1 MTDKEKNFAIL
12 SKLYEFADEIW
23 ENVEDKRAGVFTASE
38 IARSIKS
45 CKDVIV
51 CFGDLGDEQITVEVD
66 SFSCSIPKSRIFE
79 YIRIFERLAGVSDK
93 KAKTFVYEE
102 EKGDVLGSCKFEFT
116 KHFADLVHFIAKDE
130 LRQTMLNVALNV
142 DLSCLVASDGKVLKA
157 YPVRIIETS
166 GDMSD
171 FQIQG
176 AMFSKLCKRL
186 GARETYIAECTN
198 YGDSGC
204 IENCVFSCG
213 GLSITTGYSGRYP
226 NVKGVIR
233 DVREAGRM
241 ILCPD
246 AWKDA
251 TKFFKSSKGQ
261 TVKIT
266 ANVGDDFA
274 VLSNEDGSECIIKT
288 LQNPAQNVESTHDA
302 DSLRLFGNVREIFF
316 GDTQRPLTLIGDDAS
331 MGLAMPCF
339 DDSCSQF
346 YEICESER
354 HNPIELAKAARN
366 EKKAARADSC
376 RPAKE
381 KARKTP
387 PTVSDGKEQ
396 VSAARGKRFSFEAVG
411 VNVGDVLSFIDGTEV
426 VAVAGNKVEFCGE
439 VFTLSGFCK
448 EFMPD
453 DKRTKS
459 NSYRGCNFF
468 FLDGVCLG
476 KIFREVMEAAPE
488 DVPTIDEGEGAT
500 FEPQRADGIQE
511 TGHISH
517 EANNFEHKECEE
529 KPHKG
534 QTGRSDGKT
543 TLRLTVIPLI
553 VRKRNTG
560 RFWPLFGRVGA
571 MEATAARRARAKVLR
586 RRAPTFVAGRVRP
599 PPYYAHNEGR
609 MNSFRFYNNFKISKE

>member
-302 DSLRLFGNVREIFF
+302 DYLRLFGNVREIFF
-316 GDTQRPLTLIGDDAS
+316 NGQNCPLTFISGDAS
-331 MGLAMPCF
+331 MGLVMPC
-339 DDSCSQF
+339 CSEQY
-346 YEICESER
+346 YELGESER
-354 HNPIELAKAARN
+354 HNPIELAKAARID
-366 EKKAARADSC
+366 KKAAKVISI

-381 KARKTP
+381 NARKTP
-387 PTVSDGKEQ
+387 PTASDGKEQ

-476 KIFREVMEAAPE
+476 KIFREVMEAAP
-488 DVPTIDEGEGAT
+488 DVPPVIEEVEFVTLDI
-500 FEPQRADGIQE
+500 QRTDGIPE
-511 TGHISH
+511 NGHIRH

-529 KPHKG
+529 KPNKG
-534 QTGRSDGKT
+534 QTGHPDGKT
-543 TLRLTVIPLI
+543 TLRPTVIPLI
-553 VRKRNTG
+553 ARKRNTG
-560 RFWPLFGRVGA
+560 RFWPLFGRMGE
-571 MEATAARRARAKVLR
+571 MEATAARRVRAKVLR

>member
-1 MTDKEKNFAIL
+1 MNEKDKNFAIL
-12 SKLYEFADEIW
+12 SKLYELADEIW

-66 SFSCSIPKSRIFE
+66 SFKCSIQKSRIFE
-79 YIRIFERLAGVSDK
+79 YIRIFERLAGVGDK
-93 KAKTFVYEE
+93 KAKTFVHTEDT
-102 EKGDVLGSCKFEFT
+102 GDVLGCCKFELT
-116 KHFADLVHFIAKDE
+116 KDFADLAKFVSKDE
-130 LRQTMLNVALNV
+130 LRPSLMNVALNV
-142 DLSCLVASDGKVLKA
+142 DLSCLIASDGRVLKA

-186 GARETYIAECTN
+186 GARKTYIVECTN
-198 YGDSGC
+198 YGSSGC

-274 VLSNEDGSECIIKT
+274 ALSNEDGSECVIKT
-288 LQNPAQNVESTHDA
+288 LQNPAQNVESTHKA
-302 DSLRLFGNVREIFF
+302 DSLRLFGNVCEIFF
-316 GDTQRPLTLIGDDAS
+316 NGQNCPLTFISGDAS
-331 MGLAMPCF
+331 MGLVMPC
-339 DDSCSQF
+339 CSDQY
-346 YEICESER
+346 YELGESER
-354 HNPIELAKAARN
+354 HNPIELAKAARID
-366 EKKAARADSC
+366 KKAAKVDSS

-387 PTVSDGKEQ
+387 PTASCGKDMA
-396 VSAARGKRFSFEAVG
+396 SAARGKRFSFEAVG

-476 KIFREVMEAAPE
+476 KIFREVMEAAP
-488 DVPTIDEGEGAT
+488 DVPPVIEEVESVTLDI
-500 FEPQRADGIQE
+500 QRTDGIPE
-511 TGHISH
+511 NGHIRH

-529 KPHKG
+529 KPNKG

-543 TLRLTVIPLI
+543 ALHPTVTPLI
-553 VRKRNTG
+553 ARKHNTG

-609 MNSFRFYNNFKISKE
+609 MNNFRFYNNFKISKE

>member
-1 MTDKEKNFAIL
+1 MNEKDKNFAIL
-12 SKLYEFADEIW
+12 SKLYELADEIW

-66 SFSCSIPKSRIFE
+66 SFKCSIQKSRIFE

-93 KAKTFVYEE
+93 KAKTFVCEE

-116 KHFADLVHFIAKDE
+116 KDFADLAKFVSKDE
-130 LRQTMLNVALNV
+130 LRPSLMNVALNV

-157 YPVRIIETS
+157 YPVRIIEAS

-176 AMFSKLCKRL
+176 TMFSKLCKRL
-186 GARETYIAECTN
+186 GARKTYIAECTN
-198 YGDSGC
+198 YGDSGY

-213 GLSITTGYSGRYP
+213 GLSITMGYSGRYP
-226 NVKGVIR
+226 NVKDAIR
-233 DVREAGRM
+233 DVGEAGRM
-241 ILCPD
+241 ILCPGT
-246 AWKDA
+246 WKDA
-251 TKFFKSSKGQ
+251 TKFFKSSEGQ

-274 VLSNEDGSECIIKT
+274 VLSNEDGSECVIKT
-288 LQNPAQNVESTHDA
+288 LQNPAQNVESTHKA
-302 DSLRLFGNVREIFF
+302 DSLRLFGNVCEIFF
-316 GDTQRPLTLIGDDAS
+316 NGQNCPLTFVSGDAS
-331 MGLAMPCF
+331 MGLVMPC
-339 DDSCSQF
+339 CSEQY
-346 YEICESER
+346 YELGESER

-366 EKKAARADSC
+366 DKKAAKVTSC

-381 KARKTP
+381 NARKTP
-387 PTVSDGKEQ
+387 PTASCGKDMA
-396 VSAARGKRFSFEAVG
+396 SAARGKRFNFEAVG

-476 KIFREVMEAAPE
+476 KIFREVMEAAP
-488 DVPTIDEGEGAT
+488 DVPPVIEEVESVTLDI
-500 FEPQRADGIQE
+500 QRTDGIPE
-511 TGHISH
+511 NGHIRH

-529 KPHKG
+529 KPNKG

-543 TLRLTVIPLI
+543 ALHPTVTPLI
-553 VRKRNTG
+553 ARKHNTG

-571 MEATAARRARAKVLR
+571 MEATAARRVRAKVLR

>member
-23 ENVEDKRAGVFTASE
+23 ANVEDKRAGVFTASE

-79 YIRIFERLAGVSDK
+79 YIRIFERLAGVGDK
-93 KAKTFVYEE
+93 KAKTFVHTEDT
-102 EKGDVLGSCKFEFT
+102 GDVLGSCKFELT
-116 KHFADLVHFIAKDE
+116 KDFADLAKFVSKDE
-130 LRQTMLNVALNV
+130 LRPSLMNVALNV
-142 DLSCLVASDGKVLKA
+142 DLSCLIASDGRVLKA
-157 YPVRIIETS
+157 YPVRIIEAS

-176 AMFSKLCKRL
+176 TMFSKLCKRL

-198 YGDSGC
+198 YGGSGC

-266 ANVGDDFA
+266 ANVGEDFA
-274 VLSNEDGSECIIKT
+274 VLSNEDGSECVIKT
-288 LQNPAQNVESTHDA
+288 LQNPAQNVESTHKA
-302 DSLRLFGNVREIFF
+302 DSLRLFGNVCEIFF
-316 GDTQRPLTLIGDDAS
+316 NGQNCPLTFISGDAS
-331 MGLAMPCF
+331 MGLVMPC
-339 DDSCSQF
+339 CSDQY
-346 YEICESER
+346 YELGESER
-354 HNPIELAKAARN
+354 HNPIELAKAARID
-366 EKKAARADSC
+366 KKAAKVDSS

-387 PTVSDGKEQ
+387 PTASCGKDMA
-396 VSAARGKRFSFEAVG
+396 SAARGKRFSFEAVG

-476 KIFREVMEAAPE
+476 KIFREVMEAAP
-488 DVPTIDEGEGAT
+488 DVPPVIEEVESVTLDI
-500 FEPQRADGIQE
+500 QRTDGIPE
-511 TGHISH
+511 NGHIRH

-529 KPHKG
+529 KPNKG

-543 TLRLTVIPLI
+543 ALHPTVTPLI
-553 VRKRNTG
+553 ARKHNTG

-571 MEATAARRARAKVLR
+571 MEATAARRVRAKVLR

>member
-1 MTDKEKNFAIL
+1 MNEKDKNFAIL
-12 SKLYEFADEIW
+12 CKLYELADEIW
-23 ENVEDKRAGVFTASE
+23 ANAEYKQAGVFTAAD
-38 IARSIKS
+38 IARSFKM
-45 CKDVIV
+45 KNEEIV
-51 CFGDLGDEQITVEVD
+51 SFVDSEIEQITVEVD
-66 SFSCSIPKSRIFE
+66 SFICTIPKSLIFE
-79 YIRIFERLAGVSDK
+79 YICVFERLAGAGGK
-93 KAKTFVYEE
+93 KAKTFVHTEDT
-102 EKGDVLGSCKFEFT
+102 GDVLGSCKFEFT
-116 KHFADLVHFIAKDE
+116 KNFADLVHFIAKDE

-142 DLSCLVASDGKVLKA
+142 DLSCLIATDGHVLKA
-157 YPVRIIETS
+157 YPVHIIETS

-204 IENCVFSCG
+204 IQNCVFSCG

-226 NVKGVIR
+226 NVKGVMW

-241 ILCPD
+241 ILCPG

-251 TKFFKSSKGQ
+251 SKFLKSSKGQ

-266 ANVGDDFA
+266 ANVGEDFA
-274 VLSNEDGSECIIKT
+274 VLSNEVGGECVIKT
-288 LQNPAQNVESTHDA
+288 LKNPAQNVESKHNA
-302 DSLRLFGNVREIFF
+302 DWFRLFGNVCEIFF
-316 GDTQRPLTLIGDDAS
+316 DGPNHPLTFIGGDAS
-331 MGLAMPCF
+331 MGLVMPC
-339 DDSCSQF
+339 SSGQY
-346 YEICESER
+346 YELGESER
-354 HNPIELAKAARN
+354 HNPIELAKSARN
-366 EKKAARADSC
+366 DKKAVRVSSC
-376 RPAKE
+376 RSAKE
-381 KARKTP
+381 NARKTP
-387 PTVSDGKEQ
+387 PTASCGNNTEG
-396 VSAARGKRFSFEAVG
+396 AASRKRFSFEAVG

-453 DKRTKS
+453 EKRTKS

-476 KIFREVMEAAPE
+476 KLFRDVMEA
-488 DVPTIDEGEGAT
+488 VPAVSPVIEEAEAVTIEIQGT
-500 FEPQRADGIQE
+500 DGIPE
-511 TGHISH
+511 KGHISH

-571 MEATAARRARAKVLR
+571 IEATAARRVRAKVLR

>member
-23 ENVEDKRAGVFTASE
+23 ANVEDKRAGVFTASE

-79 YIRIFERLAGVSDK
+79 YIRVFERLAGVSSN
-93 KAKTFVYEE
+93 KAKTFVCEE
-102 EKGDVLGSCKFEFT
+102 EKGNVLGSCKFELT

-176 AMFSKLCKRL
+176 ALFSKLCKRL

-241 ILCPD
+241 ILCLD

-266 ANVGDDFA
+266 ANVGEDFA
-274 VLSNEDGSECIIKT
+274 VLSNEDGSECVIKT
-288 LQNPAQNVESTHDA
+288 LQNPAQNVESTHKA
-302 DSLRLFGNVREIFF
+302 DSLRLFGNVCEIFF
-316 GDTQRPLTLIGDDAS
+316 NGQNFPLTFISGDAS
-331 MGLAMPCF
+331 MGLVMPC
-339 DDSCSQF
+339 CSDQY
-346 YEICESER
+346 YELGESER
-354 HNPIELAKAARN
+354 HNPIELAKAARID
-366 EKKAARADSC
+366 KKAAKVISS

-488 DVPTIDEGEGAT
+488 YVPTIDEGEDAT

-534 QTGRSDGKT
+534 QTGRSDGKI
-543 TLRLTVIPLI
+543 TLHPTVVPLI

-560 RFWPLFGRVGA
+560 RFWPLFGRVGE
-571 MEATAARRARAKVLR
+571 MEATAARRVRAKVLR

>member
-1 MTDKEKNFAIL
+1 MNEKDKNFAIL
-12 SKLYEFADEIW
+12 SKLYELADEIW

-79 YIRIFERLAGVSDK
+79 YIRIFERLAGVGDK
-93 KAKTFVYEE
+93 KAKTFVHTEDT
-102 EKGDVLGSCKFEFT
+102 GDVLGSCKFELT
-116 KHFADLVHFIAKDE
+116 KDFADLAKFVSKDE
-130 LRQTMLNVALNV
+130 LRPSLMNVALNV
-142 DLSCLVASDGKVLKA
+142 DLSCLIASDGKVLKA

-166 GDMSD
+166 GDKND

-198 YGDSGC
+198 YGGSGC

-213 GLSITTGYSGRYP
+213 GLSITTKYSERYP

-274 VLSNEDGSECIIKT
+274 ALSNEDGSECVIKT
-288 LQNPAQNVESTHDA
+288 LQNPAQNVESTHKA
-302 DSLRLFGNVREIFF
+302 DSLRLFGNVCEIFF
-316 GDTQRPLTLIGDDAS
+316 NGQNCPLTFISGDAS
-331 MGLAMPCF
+331 MGLVMPC
-339 DDSCSQF
+339 CSDQY
-346 YEICESER
+346 YELGESER
-354 HNPIELAKAARN
+354 HNPIELAKAARID
-366 EKKAARADSC
+366 KKAAKVDSS

-387 PTVSDGKEQ
+387 PTASCGKDMA
-396 VSAARGKRFSFEAVG
+396 SAARGKRFSFEAVG

-476 KIFREVMEAAPE
+476 KIFREVMEAAP
-488 DVPTIDEGEGAT
+488 DVPPVIEEVESVTLDI
-500 FEPQRADGIQE
+500 QRTDGIPE
-511 TGHISH
+511 NGHIRH

-529 KPHKG
+529 KPNKG

-543 TLRLTVIPLI
+543 ALHPTVTPLI
-553 VRKRNTG
+553 ARKHNTG

>member
-23 ENVEDKRAGVFTASE
+23 ANVEDKRAGVFTASE

-79 YIRIFERLAGVSDK
+79 YIRIFERLAGVGDK
-93 KAKTFVYEE
+93 KAKTFVHTEDT
-102 EKGDVLGSCKFEFT
+102 GDVLGSCKFELT
-116 KHFADLVHFIAKDE
+116 KDFADLAKFVSKDE
-130 LRQTMLNVALNV
+130 LRPSLMNVALNV
-142 DLSCLVASDGKVLKA
+142 DLSCLIASDGRVLKA

-166 GDMSD
+166 GDKND

-198 YGDSGC
+198 YGGSGC

-266 ANVGDDFA
+266 ANVGEDFA
-274 VLSNEDGSECIIKT
+274 VLSNEDGSECVIKT
-288 LQNPAQNVESTHDA
+288 LQNPAQNVESTHKA
-302 DSLRLFGNVREIFF
+302 DSLRLFGNVCEIFF
-316 GDTQRPLTLIGDDAS
+316 NGQNCPLTFISGDAS
-331 MGLAMPCF
+331 MGLVMPC
-339 DDSCSQF
+339 CSDQY
-346 YEICESER
+346 YELGESER
-354 HNPIELAKAARN
+354 HNPIELAKAARID
-366 EKKAARADSC
+366 KKAAKVDSS

-387 PTVSDGKEQ
+387 PTASCGKDMA
-396 VSAARGKRFSFEAVG
+396 SAARGKRFSFEAVG

-476 KIFREVMEAAPE
+476 KIFREVMEAAP
-488 DVPTIDEGEGAT
+488 DVPPVIEEVESVTLDI
-500 FEPQRADGIQE
+500 QRTDGIPE
-511 TGHISH
+511 NGHIRH

-529 KPHKG
+529 KPNKG

-543 TLRLTVIPLI
+543 ALHPTVIPLI

-571 MEATAARRARAKVLR
+571 MEATAARRVRAKVLR

>member
-1 MTDKEKNFAIL
+1 M
-12 SKLYEFADEIW
+12 
-23 ENVEDKRAGVFTASE
+23 
-38 IARSIKS
+38 
-45 CKDVIV
+45 
-51 CFGDLGDEQITVEVD
+51 
-66 SFSCSIPKSRIFE
+66 
-79 YIRIFERLAGVSDK
+79 
-93 KAKTFVYEE
+93 
-102 EKGDVLGSCKFEFT
+102 
-116 KHFADLVHFIAKDE
+116 
-130 LRQTMLNVALNV
+130 NVALNV
-142 DLSCLVASDGKVLKA
+142 DLSCLIASDGRVLKA

-186 GARETYIAECTN
+186 GARKTYIVECTN
-198 YGDSGC
+198 YGSSGC

-213 GLSITTGYSGRYP
+213 GLSITTKYSERYP

-274 VLSNEDGSECIIKT
+274 ALSNEDGSECVIKT
-288 LQNPAQNVESTHDA
+288 LQNPAQNVESTHKA
-302 DSLRLFGNVREIFF
+302 DSLRLFGNVCEIFF
-316 GDTQRPLTLIGDDAS
+316 NGQNCPLTFISGDAS
-331 MGLAMPCF
+331 MGLVMPC
-339 DDSCSQF
+339 CSDQY
-346 YEICESER
+346 YELGESER
-354 HNPIELAKAARN
+354 HNPIELAKAARID
-366 EKKAARADSC
+366 KKAAKVDSS

-387 PTVSDGKEQ
+387 PTASCGKDMA
-396 VSAARGKRFSFEAVG
+396 SAARGKRFSFEAVG

-476 KIFREVMEAAPE
+476 KIFREVMEAAP
-488 DVPTIDEGEGAT
+488 DVPPVIEEVESVTLDI
-500 FEPQRADGIQE
+500 QRTDGIPE
-511 TGHISH
+511 NGHIRH

-529 KPHKG
+529 KPNKG

-543 TLRLTVIPLI
+543 ALHPTVTPLI
-553 VRKRNTG
+553 ARKHNTG

>member
-1 MTDKEKNFAIL
+1 MNEKDKNFAIL
-12 SKLYEFADEIW
+12 SKLYELADEIW

-79 YIRIFERLAGVSDK
+79 YIRIFERLAGVGDK
-93 KAKTFVYEE
+93 KAKTFVHTEDT
-102 EKGDVLGSCKFEFT
+102 GDVLGSCKFELT
-116 KHFADLVHFIAKDE
+116 KDFADLAKFVSKDE
-130 LRQTMLNVALNV
+130 LRPSLMNVALNV
-142 DLSCLVASDGKVLKA
+142 DLSCLIASDGRVLKA

-166 GDMSD
+166 GDKND

-198 YGDSGC
+198 YGGSGC

-266 ANVGDDFA
+266 ANVGEDFA
-274 VLSNEDGSECIIKT
+274 VLSNEDGSECVIKT
-288 LQNPAQNVESTHDA
+288 LQNPAQNVESTHKA
-302 DSLRLFGNVREIFF
+302 DSLRLFGNVCEIFF
-316 GDTQRPLTLIGDDAS
+316 NGQNCPLTFISGDAS
-331 MGLAMPCF
+331 MGLVMPC
-339 DDSCSQF
+339 CSDQY
-346 YEICESER
+346 YELGESER
-354 HNPIELAKAARN
+354 HNPIELAKAARID
-366 EKKAARADSC
+366 KKAAKVDSS

-387 PTVSDGKEQ
+387 PTASCGKDMA
-396 VSAARGKRFSFEAVG
+396 SAARGKRFSFEAVG

-476 KIFREVMEAAPE
+476 KIFREVMEAAP
-488 DVPTIDEGEGAT
+488 DVPPVIEEVESVTLDI
-500 FEPQRADGIQE
+500 QRTDGIPE
-511 TGHISH
+511 NGHIRH

-529 KPHKG
+529 KPNKG

-543 TLRLTVIPLI
+543 ALHPTVTPLI
-553 VRKRNTG
+553 ARKHNTG

>member
-51 CFGDLGDEQITVEVD
+51 CFGYSENEQITVEVD
-66 SFSCSIPKSRIFE
+66 SFKCSIPKSRIFE
-79 YIRIFERLAGVSDK
+79 YIRVFERLAGVSSN

-116 KHFADLVHFIAKDE
+116 KDFADLVHFIAKDE
-130 LRQTMLNVALNV
+130 LRPSLMNVALNV

-166 GDMSD
+166 GDMHD
-171 FQIQG
+171 FQIDG
-176 AMFSKLCKRL
+176 ALFSKICKRL

-198 YGDSGC
+198 YGGSGC
-204 IENCVFSCG
+204 IENCVFSCD
-213 GLSITTGYSGRYP
+213 GLSITTEYSGRYP

-251 TKFFKSSKGQ
+251 SKFFKSSKGQ
-261 TVKIT
+261 NIKLT
-266 ANVGDDFA
+266 ANVGEDFA
-274 VLSNEDGSECIIKT
+274 VLSNEDGSDCVIKT
-288 LQNPAQNVESTHDA
+288 LQNPAKNVESTHNA

-316 GDTQRPLTLIGDDAS
+316 NGQNCPLTFISGDAS
-331 MGLAMPCF
+331 MGLVMPC
-339 DDSCSQF
+339 CSWQY
-346 YEICESER
+346 YELGESER
-354 HNPIELAKAARN
+354 HNPIELAKAARID
-366 EKKAARADSC
+366 KKAAKVISS
-376 RPAKE
+376 RPAKGN
-381 KARKTP
+381 ARKTP
-387 PTVSDGKEQ
+387 PTASDGKEQ

-488 DVPTIDEGEGAT
+488 DVPTIDEGDDAT

-511 TGHISH
+511 TGHIRH

-534 QTGRSDGKT
+534 QTDRSDDKT
-543 TLRLTVIPLI
+543 ALRPTVVPF
-553 VRKRNTG
+553 VARKRNTG

-571 MEATAARRARAKVLR
+571 MEATAARRVRAKVLR

>member
-1 MTDKEKNFAIL
+1 MNEKDKNFAIL
-12 SKLYEFADEIW
+12 CKLYELADEIW
-23 ENVEDKRAGVFTASE
+23 ANAEYKQAGVFTAAD
-38 IARSIKS
+38 IARSFKM
-45 CKDVIV
+45 KNEKIV
-51 CFGDLGDEQITVEVD
+51 SFGDSEIEQITVEVD
-66 SFSCSIPKSRIFE
+66 SFICTIPKSLIFE
-79 YIRIFERLAGVSDK
+79 YICVFERLAGAGGK
-93 KAKTFVYEE
+93 KAKTFVHTEDT
-102 EKGDVLGSCKFEFT
+102 GDVLGSCKFEFT
-116 KHFADLVHFIAKDE
+116 KNFADLVHFIAKDE

-157 YPVRIIETS
+157 YPVHIIETS

-198 YGDSGC
+198 YGESGC
-204 IENCVFSCG
+204 IQNCVFSCD

-226 NVKGVIR
+226 NVKGVMW

-241 ILCPD
+241 ILCPG

-251 TKFFKSSKGQ
+251 SKFLKSSKGQ

-266 ANVGDDFA
+266 ANVGEDFA
-274 VLSNEDGSECIIKT
+274 VLSNEVGGECVIKT
-288 LQNPAQNVESTHDA
+288 LQNPVQNVESIHDA

-316 GDTQRPLTLIGDDAS
+316 AGPKIHLTIISDDAS
-331 MGLAMPCF
+331 FGLAMP
-339 DDSCSQF
+339 SMASQP
-346 YEICESER
+346 YDLGESEQY
-354 HNPIELAKAARN
+354 NPIELAKAACN
-366 EKKAARADSC
+366 DKKAAKVNSC

-387 PTVSDGKEQ
+387 PTASCGNDTEGTA
-396 VSAARGKRFSFEAVG
+396 SRKRFSFEAVG

-459 NSYRGCNFF
+459 NSYRGCNYF

-476 KIFREVMEAAPE
+476 KLFRDVMEAAP
-488 DVPTIDEGEGAT
+488 DVPPVIEAVESVTLEIQGT
-500 FEPQRADGIQE
+500 DGIPE
-511 TGHISH
+511 KGHISH
-517 EANNFEHKECEE
+517 EANNFECKESEE
-529 KPHKG
+529 KPNEG
-534 QTGRSDGKT
+534 QISRSDDKKSI
-543 TLRLTVIPLI
+543 RPI
-553 VRKRNTG
+553 VVPIIARKRNTG
-560 RFWPLFGRVGA
+560 RFWPLFGYVA
-571 MEATAARRARAKVLR
+571 TMEAFVFPRVLANVSRRCSPFFAV
-586 RRAPTFVAGRVRP
+586 GGGGP
-599 PPYYAHNEGR
+599 PPYYAHNEGW
-609 MNSFRFYNNFKISKE
+609 MNSFRFYNNFKITKQ

>member
-12 SKLYEFADEIW
+12 SKLYELADEIW

-66 SFSCSIPKSRIFE
+66 SFKCSIPKSRIFE
-79 YIRIFERLAGVSDK
+79 YIRVFERLAGVSSN

-102 EKGDVLGSCKFEFT
+102 EKGDVLGSCKFELT
-116 KHFADLVHFIAKDE
+116 KDFADLVHFIAKDE
-130 LRQTMLNVALNV
+130 FMNVALNV

-157 YPVRIIETS
+157 YPVHIIETS

-198 YGDSGC
+198 YGGSGC

-213 GLSITTGYSGRYP
+213 GLSITTKYSGRYP

-251 TKFFKSSKGQ
+251 NKFFKSSKGQ

-274 VLSNEDGSECIIKT
+274 VLSNEDGSECVIKT
-288 LQNPAQNVESTHDA
+288 LQNPAQNVESTHKA
-302 DSLRLFGNVREIFF
+302 DSLRLFGNVCEIFF
-316 GDTQRPLTLIGDDAS
+316 NGQNCPLTFICGDAS
-331 MGLAMPCF
+331 MGLVMPC
-339 DDSCSQF
+339 CSEQY
-346 YEICESER
+346 YELGESER
-354 HNPIELAKAARN
+354 HNPIELAKAARID
-366 EKKAARADSC
+366 KKAAKVISSRS
-376 RPAKE
+376 AKE
-381 KARKTP
+381 NARKTP
-387 PTVSDGKEQ
+387 PTASDGKEQ
-396 VSAARGKRFSFEAVG
+396 ASAARGKRFNFEAVG

-488 DVPTIDEGEGAT
+488 YVPTIDEGEDAT
-500 FEPQRADGIQE
+500 FEPQRADGFQE
-511 TGHISH
+511 TGHIRH
-517 EANNFEHKECEE
+517 KANNFEHKECEE

-534 QTGRSDGKT
+534 QTGHSDGKT
-543 TLRLTVIPLI
+543 TLYPTVVPF
-553 VRKRNTG
+553 VARKRNTG
-560 RFWPLFGRVGA
+560 RFWPLLGYVGA
-571 MEATAARRARAKVLR
+571 MEATAARRVRAKVLR
-586 RRAPTFVAGRVRP
+586 RRAPTFVAVRVRP
-599 PPYYAHNEGR
+599 PPYYAHNEGQ

>member
-1 MTDKEKNFAIL
+1 MNEKDKNFAIL
-12 SKLYEFADEIW
+12 SKLYELADEIW

-79 YIRIFERLAGVSDK
+79 YIRIFERLAGVGDK
-93 KAKTFVYEE
+93 KAKTFVHTEDT
-102 EKGDVLGSCKFEFT
+102 GDVLGSRKFELT
-116 KHFADLVHFIAKDE
+116 KDFADLAKFVSKDE
-130 LRQTMLNVALNV
+130 LRPSLMNVALNV

-166 GDMSD
+166 GDKND

-198 YGDSGC
+198 YGGSGC

-213 GLSITTGYSGRYP
+213 GLSITMGYSGRYP

-266 ANVGDDFA
+266 ANVGEDFA
-274 VLSNEDGSECIIKT
+274 VLSNEDGSECVIKT
-288 LQNPAQNVESTHDA
+288 LQNPAQNVESTHKA
-302 DSLRLFGNVREIFF
+302 DSLRLFGNVCEIFF
-316 GDTQRPLTLIGDDAS
+316 NGQNCPLTFISGDAS
-331 MGLAMPCF
+331 MGLVMPC
-339 DDSCSQF
+339 CSDQY
-346 YEICESER
+346 YELGESER
-354 HNPIELAKAARN
+354 HNPIELAKAARID
-366 EKKAARADSC
+366 KKAAKVDSS

-387 PTVSDGKEQ
+387 PTASCGKDMA
-396 VSAARGKRFSFEAVG
+396 SAARGKRFSFEAVG

-476 KIFREVMEAAPE
+476 KIFREVMEAAP
-488 DVPTIDEGEGAT
+488 DVPPVIEEVESVTLDI
-500 FEPQRADGIQE
+500 QRTDGIPE
-511 TGHISH
+511 NGHIRH

-529 KPHKG
+529 KPNKG

-543 TLRLTVIPLI
+543 ALHPTVTPLI
-553 VRKRNTG
+553 ARKHNTG

-571 MEATAARRARAKVLR
+571 MEATAARRVRAKVLR

>member
-1 MTDKEKNFAIL
+1 MNVKDKNFAIL

-23 ENVEDKRAGVFTASE
+23 ANVEDKRAGVFTASE

-51 CFGDLGDEQITVEVD
+51 CFGDLGDEQITFEVD

-79 YIRIFERLAGVSDK
+79 YIRVFERLAGVSSN
-93 KAKTFVYEE
+93 KAKTFVCEE
-102 EKGDVLGSCKFEFT
+102 EKGDVLGSCKFELT
-116 KHFADLVHFIAKDE
+116 KDFADLAKFVSKDE
-130 LRQTMLNVALNV
+130 LRPSLMNVAINV

-186 GARETYIAECTN
+186 GARKTYIAECTN
-198 YGDSGC
+198 YGGSGC

-266 ANVGDDFA
+266 ANAGEDFA
-274 VLSNEDGSECIIKT
+274 VLSNEVGVECVIRT
-288 LQNPAQNVESTHDA
+288 LQNPVQNVESTHKA
-302 DSLRLFGNVREIFF
+302 DSLRLFGNVCEIFF
-316 GDTQRPLTLIGDDAS
+316 DGQNCPLTFISGDAS
-331 MGLAMPCF
+331 MGFVMPC
-339 DDSCSQF
+339 CSEQY
-346 YEICESER
+346 YELGESER
-354 HNPIELAKAARN
+354 HNPIELAKAARID
-366 EKKAARADSC
+366 KKAAKVDGS

-381 KARKTP
+381 NARKTP
-387 PTVSDGKEQ
+387 PTASDGKEQ

-476 KIFREVMEAAPE
+476 KLFRDVMEAAPE
-488 DVPTIDEGEGAT
+488 DAPTIDEGDEAT
-500 FEPQRADGIQE
+500 FEPQRTDGIQE
-511 TGHISH
+511 KGHISH

-534 QTGRSDGKT
+534 QMGHSDGKT
-543 TLRLTVIPLI
+543 TLRPTVIPLI
-553 VRKRNTG
+553 ARKRNTG
-560 RFWPLFGRVGA
+560 RFWPLFGRMGET
-571 MEATAARRARAKVLR
+571 EATAARRVRAKVLR
-586 RRAPTFVAGRVRP
+586 RRTPTFVAGRVRP

>member
-23 ENVEDKRAGVFTASE
+23 ANVEDKRAGVFTASE

-79 YIRIFERLAGVSDK
+79 YIRVFERLAGVSSN
-93 KAKTFVYEE
+93 KAKTFVCEE
-102 EKGDVLGSCKFEFT
+102 EKGNVLGSCKFELT
-116 KHFADLVHFIAKDE
+116 KDFADLAKFVSKDE
-130 LRQTMLNVALNV
+130 LRPSLMNVAINV
-142 DLSCLVASDGKVLKA
+142 DLSCLIASDGRVLKA

-186 GARETYIAECTN
+186 GARKTYIAECTN
-198 YGDSGC
+198 YGDSGY

-213 GLSITTGYSGRYP
+213 GLSITMGYSGRYP
-226 NVKGVIR
+226 NVKDAIR
-233 DVREAGRM
+233 DVGEAGRM
-241 ILCPD
+241 ILCPGT
-246 AWKDA
+246 WKDA
-251 TKFFKSSKGQ
+251 TKFFKSSEGQ

-274 VLSNEDGSECIIKT
+274 VLSNEDGSECVIKT
-288 LQNPAQNVESTHDA
+288 LQNPAQNVESTHKA
-302 DSLRLFGNVREIFF
+302 DSLRLFGNVCEIFF
-316 GDTQRPLTLIGDDAS
+316 NGQNCPLTFVSGDAS
-331 MGLAMPCF
+331 MGLVMPC
-339 DDSCSQF
+339 CSEQY
-346 YEICESER
+346 YELGESER

-366 EKKAARADSC
+366 DKKAAKVISC

-381 KARKTP
+381 NARKTP
-387 PTVSDGKEQ
+387 PTASCGKDMA
-396 VSAARGKRFSFEAVG
+396 SAARGKRFNFEAVG

-476 KIFREVMEAAPE
+476 KIFREVMEAAP
-488 DVPTIDEGEGAT
+488 DVPPVIEEVEFVTLDI
-500 FEPQRADGIQE
+500 QRTDGIPE
-511 TGHISH
+511 NGHIRH

-529 KPHKG
+529 KPNKG
-534 QTGRSDGKT
+534 QTGHPDGKT
-543 TLRLTVIPLI
+543 TLRPTVSHLLRENAIQAA
-553 VRKRNTG
+553 
-560 RFWPLFGRVGA
+560 FGRYLDVW
-571 MEATAARRARAKVLR
+571 
-586 RRAPTFVAGRVRP
+586 GRWRP
-599 PPYYAHNEGR
+599 PRPVVCVQRYCAVVLPHLWLAESGHHHITR
-609 MNSFRFYNNFKISKE
+609 ITRGG

>member
-1 MTDKEKNFAIL
+1 MNEKDKNFAIL
-12 SKLYEFADEIW
+12 SKLYELADEIW

-66 SFSCSIPKSRIFE
+66 SFKCSIQKSRIFE
-79 YIRIFERLAGVSDK
+79 YIRIFERLAGVGDK
-93 KAKTFVYEE
+93 KAKTFVCEE
-102 EKGDVLGSCKFEFT
+102 EKGDVLGSCKFELT
-116 KHFADLVHFIAKDE
+116 KDFADLAKFVSKDE
-130 LRQTMLNVALNV
+130 LRPSLMNVALNV

-157 YPVRIIETS
+157 YPVRIIEAS
-166 GDMSD
+166 GDKND

-198 YGDSGC
+198 YGGSGC

-266 ANVGDDFA
+266 ANVGEDFA
-274 VLSNEDGSECIIKT
+274 VLSNEDGSECVIKT
-288 LQNPAQNVESTHDA
+288 LQNPAQNVESTHKA
-302 DSLRLFGNVREIFF
+302 DSLRLFGNVCEIFF
-316 GDTQRPLTLIGDDAS
+316 NGQNCPLTFISGDAS
-331 MGLAMPCF
+331 MGLVMPC
-339 DDSCSQF
+339 CSDQY
-346 YEICESER
+346 YELGESER
-354 HNPIELAKAARN
+354 HNPIELAKAARID
-366 EKKAARADSC
+366 KKAAKVDSS

-387 PTVSDGKEQ
+387 PTASCGKDMA
-396 VSAARGKRFSFEAVG
+396 SAARGKRFSFEAVG

-476 KIFREVMEAAPE
+476 KIFREVMEAAP
-488 DVPTIDEGEGAT
+488 DVPPVIEEVESVTLDI
-500 FEPQRADGIQE
+500 QRTDGIPE
-511 TGHISH
+511 NGHIRH

-529 KPHKG
+529 KPNKG

-543 TLRLTVIPLI
+543 ALHPTVTPLI
-553 VRKRNTG
+553 ARKHNTG

-571 MEATAARRARAKVLR
+571 MEATAARRVRAKVLR

>member
-1 MTDKEKNFAIL
+1 MNEKDKNFAIL

-79 YIRIFERLAGVSDK
+79 YIRVFERLAGVSSN
-93 KAKTFVYEE
+93 KAKTFVCEE
-102 EKGDVLGSCKFEFT
+102 EKGNVLGSCKFELT
-116 KHFADLVHFIAKDE
+116 KDFADLAKFVSKDE
-130 LRQTMLNVALNV
+130 LRPSLINVALNV

-186 GARETYIAECTN
+186 GARKTYIAECTN
-198 YGDSGC
+198 YGGSGC

-213 GLSITTGYSGRYP
+213 GLSITTKYSERYP

-251 TKFFKSSKGQ
+251 TKFFKSSEGQ

-274 VLSNEDGSECIIKT
+274 VLSNEDGSECVIKT
-288 LQNPAQNVESTHDA
+288 LQNPAQNVESTHKA
-302 DSLRLFGNVREIFF
+302 DSLRLFGNVCEIFF
-316 GDTQRPLTLIGDDAS
+316 NGPTCHLTIIGDDAS
-331 MGLAMPCF
+331 CGLIMP
-339 DDSCSQF
+339 SAEAQP
-346 YEICESER
+346 YELGESER
-354 HNPIELAKAARN
+354 HNPIELAKAARID
-366 EKKAARADSC
+366 KKAAKVISS
-376 RPAKE
+376 RPEKE

-387 PTVSDGKEQ
+387 PTASDGKEQ
-396 VSAARGKRFSFEAVG
+396 ASAARGKRFSFEAVG

-476 KIFREVMEAAPE
+476 KLFRDVIEAAPE
-488 DVPTIDEGEGAT
+488 DAPTIDEGDEAT
-500 FEPQRADGIQE
+500 FE
-511 TGHISH
+511 
-517 EANNFEHKECEE
+517 
-529 KPHKG
+529 PHKG
-534 QTGRSDGKT
+534 QTGRSDGKI
-543 TLRLTVIPLI
+543 TLHPTVVPLI

-571 MEATAARRARAKVLR
+571 MEATAARRVRAKVLR

>member
-45 CKDVIV
+45 CKDIIV

-66 SFSCSIPKSRIFE
+66 SFKCSIPKSRIFE
-79 YIRIFERLAGVSDK
+79 YISVFERLAGVGSK
-93 KAKTFVYEE
+93 SAKVFVHEE
-102 EKGDVLGSCKFEFT
+102 EKGDVLGSCKFELT
-116 KHFADLVHFIAKDE
+116 KDFADLAKFVSKDE
-130 LRQTMLNVALNV
+130 LRPSLMNVALNV
-142 DLSCLVASDGKVLKA
+142 DLSCLVASDGKILKA

-166 GDMSD
+166 GDKND

-186 GARETYIAECTN
+186 GARKTYIAECTK
-198 YGDSGC
+198 YG
-204 IENCVFSCG
+204 EYYEEKCVFSCD
-213 GLSITTGYSGRYP
+213 GLSITTGYSGDYP
-226 NVKGVIR
+226 NVKDAIR
-233 DVREAGRM
+233 DVGEAGRM
-241 ILCPD
+241 ILCPG

-266 ANVGDDFA
+266 ANVGEDFA
-274 VLSNEDGSECIIKT
+274 VLSNEDGSECVIKT

-302 DSLRLFGNVREIFF
+302 DYLRLFGNVCEIFF
-316 GDTQRPLTLIGDDAS
+316 NGQNCPLTFISGDAS
-331 MGLAMPCF
+331 MGLVMPCY
-339 DDSCSQF
+339 SEQY
-346 YEICESER
+346 YELGESER

-366 EKKAARADSC
+366 EKKAAKVISS

-381 KARKTP
+381 NARKTP
-387 PTVSDGKEQ
+387 PTASDGKEQ
-396 VSAARGKRFSFEAVG
+396 VSTARGKRFSFEAVG

-439 VFTLSGFCK
+439 MFTLSGFCK

-488 DVPTIDEGEGAT
+488 YVPTIDEGEDAT
-500 FEPQRADGIQE
+500 FEPQRADGIQK

-529 KPHKG
+529 KPNKG
-534 QTGRSDGKT
+534 QTGRPDGKI
-543 TLRLTVIPLI
+543 TLHPTVVPLI
-553 VRKRNTG
+553 ARKRNTG
-560 RFWPLFGRVGA
+560 RFWPLFGYVGA
-571 MEATAARRARAKVLR
+571 MEATAARRVRAKVLR

>member
-66 SFSCSIPKSRIFE
+66 SFKCSIPKSRIFE
-79 YIRIFERLAGVSDK
+79 YISIFERLAGAGSK
-93 KAKTFVYEE
+93 SAKVFVHEE

-116 KHFADLVHFIAKDE
+116 KDFADLVHFIAKEE

-166 GDMSD
+166 GDMHD
-171 FQIQG
+171 FQIDG
-176 AMFSKLCKRL
+176 ALFSKICKRL

-198 YGDSGC
+198 YGGSGC
-204 IENCVFSCG
+204 IENCVFSCD
-213 GLSITTGYSGRYP
+213 GLSITTEYSGRYP

-251 TKFFKSSKGQ
+251 SKFFKSSKGQ
-261 TVKIT
+261 NIKLT
-266 ANVGDDFA
+266 ANVGEDFA
-274 VLSNEDGSECIIKT
+274 VLSNEDGSDCVIKT
-288 LQNPAQNVESTHDA
+288 LQNPAKNVESTHNA

-316 GDTQRPLTLIGDDAS
+316 NGQNCPLTFISGDAS
-331 MGLAMPCF
+331 MGLVMPC
-339 DDSCSQF
+339 CSWQY
-346 YEICESER
+346 YELGESER
-354 HNPIELAKAARN
+354 HNPIELAKAARID
-366 EKKAARADSC
+366 KKAAKVISC
-376 RPAKE
+376 LPAKE
-381 KARKTP
+381 NARKTP
-387 PTVSDGKEQ
+387 PTASDGKEQ

-488 DVPTIDEGEGAT
+488 YVPTIDEGEDAT

-511 TGHISH
+511 TGHIIH

-534 QTGRSDGKT
+534 QMGHSDGKI
-543 TLRLTVIPLI
+543 TLHPTVVPLI
-553 VRKRNTG
+553 ARKRNTG
-560 RFWPLFGRVGA
+560 RFWPLFGYMGA
-571 MEATAARRARAKVLR
+571 MEATAARRVRAKVLR

>member
-1 MTDKEKNFAIL
+1 MNEKDKNFAIL
-12 SKLYEFADEIW
+12 SKLYELADEIW

-79 YIRIFERLAGVSDK
+79 YIRIFERLAGVGDK
-93 KAKTFVYEE
+93 KAKTFVHTEDT
-102 EKGDVLGSCKFEFT
+102 GDVLGSCKFELT
-116 KHFADLVHFIAKDE
+116 KDFADLAKFVSKDE
-130 LRQTMLNVALNV
+130 LRPSLMNVALNV
-142 DLSCLVASDGKVLKA
+142 DLSCLIASDGRVLKA

-166 GDMSD
+166 GDKND

-198 YGDSGC
+198 YGGSGC

-266 ANVGDDFA
+266 ANVGEDFA
-274 VLSNEDGSECIIKT
+274 VLSNEDGSECVIKT
-288 LQNPAQNVESTHDA
+288 LQNPAQNVESTHKA
-302 DSLRLFGNVREIFF
+302 DSLRLFGNVCEIFF
-316 GDTQRPLTLIGDDAS
+316 NGQNCPLTFISGDAS
-331 MGLAMPCF
+331 MGLVMPC
-339 DDSCSQF
+339 CSDQY
-346 YEICESER
+346 YELGESER
-354 HNPIELAKAARN
+354 HNPIELAKAARID
-366 EKKAARADSC
+366 KKAAKVDSS

-387 PTVSDGKEQ
+387 PTASCGKDMA
-396 VSAARGKRFSFEAVG
+396 SAARGKRFSFEAVG

-476 KIFREVMEAAPE
+476 KIFREVMEAAP
-488 DVPTIDEGEGAT
+488 DVPPVIEEVESVTLDI
-500 FEPQRADGIQE
+500 QRTDGIPE
-511 TGHISH
+511 NGHIRH

-529 KPHKG
+529 KPNKG

-543 TLRLTVIPLI
+543 ALHPTVTPLI
-553 VRKRNTG
+553 ARKHNTG

-571 MEATAARRARAKVLR
+571 MEATAARRVRAKVLR

>member
-1 MTDKEKNFAIL
+1 MNEKDKNFAIL
-12 SKLYEFADEIW
+12 SKLYELADEIW

-66 SFSCSIPKSRIFE
+66 SFKCSIQKSRIFE
-79 YIRIFERLAGVSDK
+79 YIRIFERLAGVGDK
-93 KAKTFVYEE
+93 KAKTFVHTEDT
-102 EKGDVLGSCKFEFT
+102 GDVLGCCKFELT
-116 KHFADLVHFIAKDE
+116 KDFADLAKFVSKDE
-130 LRQTMLNVALNV
+130 LRPSLMNVALNV
-142 DLSCLVASDGKVLKA
+142 DLSCLIASDGRVLKA

-186 GARETYIAECTN
+186 GARKTYIVECTN
-198 YGDSGC
+198 YGSSGC

-274 VLSNEDGSECIIKT
+274 ALSNEDGSECVIKT
-288 LQNPAQNVESTHDA
+288 LQNPAQNVESTHKA
-302 DSLRLFGNVREIFF
+302 DSLRLFGNVCEIFF
-316 GDTQRPLTLIGDDAS
+316 NGQNCPLTFISGDAS
-331 MGLAMPCF
+331 MGLVMPC
-339 DDSCSQF
+339 CSDQY
-346 YEICESER
+346 YELGESER
-354 HNPIELAKAARN
+354 HNPIELAKAARID
-366 EKKAARADSC
+366 KKAAKVDSS

-387 PTVSDGKEQ
+387 PTASCGKDMA
-396 VSAARGKRFSFEAVG
+396 SAARGKRFSFEAVG

-476 KIFREVMEAAPE
+476 KIFREVMEAAP
-488 DVPTIDEGEGAT
+488 DVPPVIEEVESVTLDI
-500 FEPQRADGIQE
+500 QRTDGIPE
-511 TGHISH
+511 NGHIRH

-529 KPHKG
+529 KPNKG

-543 TLRLTVIPLI
+543 ALHPTVTPLI
-553 VRKRNTG
+553 ARKHNTG

>member
-1 MTDKEKNFAIL
+1 MNEKDKNFAIL
-12 SKLYEFADEIW
+12 SKLYELADEIW

-79 YIRIFERLAGVSDK
+79 YIRVFERLAGVSSN
-93 KAKTFVYEE
+93 KAKTFAHEE
-102 EKGDVLGSCKFEFT
+102 EKGDVLGICKFEFT
-116 KHFADLVHFIAKDE
+116 KDFADLVHFIAKDE

-142 DLSCLVASDGKVLKA
+142 DLSCLIASDGLVLKA

-198 YGDSGC
+198 CGGSGC
-204 IENCVFSCG
+204 IEKCVFSCG
-213 GLSITTGYSGRYP
+213 SLSVTTEYSGRYP

-233 DVREAGRM
+233 DVGEAGRM
-241 ILCPD
+241 ILCPG

-266 ANVGDDFA
+266 ANVGEDFA
-274 VLSNEDGSECIIKT
+274 VLSNEDGSECVIKT

-302 DSLRLFGNVREIFF
+302 DYLRLFGNVREIFF
-316 GDTQRPLTLIGDDAS
+316 NGQNCPLTFISGDAS
-331 MGLAMPCF
+331 MGLVMPC
-339 DDSCSQF
+339 CSDQY
-346 YEICESER
+346 YELGESER
-354 HNPIELAKAARN
+354 HNPIELAKAARID
-366 EKKAARADSC
+366 KKAAKVISS

-381 KARKTP
+381 KARKMP
-387 PTVSDGKEQ
+387 PTASDGKEQ

-488 DVPTIDEGEGAT
+488 DVPTIDEGEDAT

-511 TGHISH
+511 TGHIRH
-517 EANNFEHKECEE
+517 EANNFEYKECEE

-534 QTGRSDGKT
+534 QTGHSDGKI
-543 TLRLTVIPLI
+543 TLHPTVVPL
-553 VRKRNTG
+553 VARKRNTG
-560 RFWPLFGRVGA
+560 RFWPLFGRVEA
-571 MEATAARRARAKVLR
+571 MEATAARRVRAKVLR
-586 RRAPTFVAGRVRP
+586 RRAPTFVAGRGRP